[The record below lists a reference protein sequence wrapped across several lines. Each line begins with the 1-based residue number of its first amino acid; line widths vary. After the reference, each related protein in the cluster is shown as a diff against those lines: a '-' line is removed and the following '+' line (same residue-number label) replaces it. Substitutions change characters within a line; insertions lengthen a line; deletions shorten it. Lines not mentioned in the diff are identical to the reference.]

1 MRKILGVAVLAT
13 ALIGGIA
20 GPYLRGRRLH
30 PGIHRHPNMDAG
42 KWPHAACQ
50 QFRPVR
56 S

>member
-13 ALIGGIA
+13 ALISGIA
-20 GPYLRGRRLH
+20 GPSFVEGDYILESTAI
-30 PGIHRHPNMDAG
+30 PTWTG